1 MDKFLIIMN
10 QTKDGVSA
18 YLMRGGKI
26 ERNVDVK
33 NDDLTEACRLATRF
47 LLHPSDMKTEK
58 SEKQYKEIKRAAKI
72 GEYVK
77 LVNDVRHFDCIVK
90 KGQIFKVIDENDLF
104 IKVDYFPSKDKACD
118 TLSEQGKATAKFLFM
133 LMPMAEKMREDELI
147 IEHKDYVVLEG
158 YENQEG
164 SWYF

>member
-26 ERNVDVK
+26 ERNVDIK

-58 SEKQYKEIKRAAKI
+58 SEKQY
-72 GEYVK
+72 
-77 LVNDVRHFDCIVK
+77 
-90 KGQIFKVIDENDLF
+90 
-104 IKVDYFPSKDKACD
+104 
-118 TLSEQGKATAKFLFM
+118 
-133 LMPMAEKMREDELI
+133 
-147 IEHKDYVVLEG
+147 
-158 YENQEG
+158 
-164 SWYF
+164 